1 MADTFTGSKLKGELA
16 KFGLL
21 DASDT
26 LAFIELP
33 CGNYLS
39 GQNGKGGEI
48 ALWDQSNVK
57 QIFKKCHD
65 GGI

>member
-57 QIFKKCHD
+57 
-65 GGI
+65 